1 MYLRWREI
9 ALLTALTVLP
19 LEGGELLNKIERNMG
34 SIKTVQCEFYQE
46 KHLNKFPFPLK
57 ITGIMCADQQQGR
70 FAWRVKTPMISNAV
84 IADGKITQYDGDS
97 GKVVEIA
104 SGSNPAL
111 KMLTDTLRILFAG
124 DIKNMLKDMEV
135 EQESNPLVL
144 KPVKNALF
152 SKFLQHISIRF
163 SSDLRQI
170 EEIVM
175 LEKSGDK
182 TIIKFFNASIN
193 TPIKD
198 SLWQAV
204 PRGE

>member
-1 MYLRWREI
+1 MIL
-9 ALLTALTVLP
+9 LTVLP
-19 LEGGELLNKIERNMG
+19 LDGGELLSRIERNMG
-34 SIKTVQCEFYQE
+34 NIKTVQCEFRQE

-57 ITGIMCADQQQGR
+57 ITGIMCADQQHGR

-84 IADGKITQYDGDS
+84 IADGMITQYDGDS
-97 GKVVEIA
+97 GKVVKIA
-104 SGSNPAL
+104 TDSNPAL
-111 KMLTDTLRILFAG
+111 KILTDTLRILFAG
-124 DIKNMLKDMEV
+124 DIKNMLKDMEA

-163 SSDLRQI
+163 SSDLCRI

-175 LEKSGDK
+175 TEKSGDR
-182 TIIKFFNASIN
+182 TVIHFFNASIN

>member
-1 MYLRWREI
+1 
-9 ALLTALTVLP
+9 
-19 LEGGELLNKIERNMG
+19 
-34 SIKTVQCEFYQE
+34 
-46 KHLNKFPFPLK
+46 
-57 ITGIMCADQQQGR
+57 
-70 FAWRVKTPMISNAV
+70 
-84 IADGKITQYDGDS
+84 
-97 GKVVEIA
+97 
-104 SGSNPAL
+104 
-111 KMLTDTLRILFAG
+111 MLTDTLRILFAG